1 MSSRWF
7 QVRRIHRIQ
16 TDVEIKNVILD
27 DLLQSPFSA
36 RIEFE
41 KVFTN
46 PADHYRTQAGAM
58 DSKRYPCLPQERE
71 EQ

>member
-16 TDVEIKNVILD
+16 NDVEVKNVILD

-36 RIEFE
+36 RIEVRE
-41 KVFTN
+41 GV
-46 PADHYRTQAGAM
+46 HESGRSLRTQAGAM
-58 DSKRYPCLPQERE
+58 GGQRYLCPPRERE